1 MSSDTWIPVS
11 IDFINGDILYLFTFD
26 TSTDFSSTVLSD
38 GIILTPFIE
47 LINCFKTEIIFLSS
61 KAIVIVS
68 IILSFFRL
76 RCKDSAKNRFSEEKE
91 NKLSFLS
98 VRFLFKSK
106 TKQNKSL
113 IFNLHSCPLSRL

>member
-68 IILSFFRL
+68 IILSFFRP
-76 RCKDSAKNRFSEEKE
+76 RCKDSANR
-91 NKLSFLS
+91 
-98 VRFLFKSK
+98 R
-106 TKQNKSL
+106 QNKIKVQKLLFFLLRCSL
-113 IFNLHSCPLSRL
+113 SYLKIVQKIDLAKKKRINYLF